1 MYGSTPLFKI
11 IISEVSNPSK
21 RVIGVT
27 TSVTPKDPVPYE
39 NLCVFLNK
47 YVFNNPPVVLVNPEN
62 WLTVPPV
69 ITWKYSTPDL
79 YLYSLPSWVIFNFN
93 VPVCSTPLIFIH
105 LKGTCTKLVAL
116 YGVLPVILLLLN

>member
-39 NLCVFLNK
+39 NRCVFLNR

-79 YLYSLPSWVIFNFN
+79 YLYSLPS
-93 VPVCSTPLIFIH
+93 
-105 LKGTCTKLVAL
+105 
-116 YGVLPVILLLLN
+116 